1 MSKIYKVEIGGRDL
15 CFETGRLAQQASG
28 SVLVRHGEN
37 AVLVT
42 AVLSDSTREGID
54 FLPLTV
60 DYLEKAYAAG
70 RVPGGFFR
78 REIGRPSEKETLTSR
93 LIDRPLR
100 PLFPKGLTNEIQIIA
115 TVLSGD
121 MENDPD
127 IAALNGAAA
136 AIAISDIPFAG
147 PVAAVRV
154 AKIDGQLV
162 ANPTNSQVKDST
174 LNLIVAGIPQG
185 LVMVEGGAA
194 MAQEEEVLEALF
206 FAHEQ
211 IQPILETIMAM
222 GREIGQP
229 KREFAPPPDYTELRQ
244 KIEVL
249 AKDRI
254 LAAVTQPEKKARHH
268 AMGLVRQ
275 EVLAEL
281 GEAIAGQEKA
291 ALGLVNELQK
301 KLVRDFVLREQ
312 RRVDGRGYSDVRDIT
327 GEVGLLSRSHGSA
340 VFTRGETQALAVAT
354 LGTPSDEQK
363 IETLVGETFKSFM
376 LHYNFPP
383 YSVGE
388 TRMLRGPGRREIG
401 HGALAERAI
410 SRVLPTAE
418 EFPYTIRLVSEIL
431 SSNGSSSMATVC
443 GSSMALMDAG
453 VPIKAAVAGIAMGL
467 IRDEER
473 VAVLSDILGDEDAL
487 GDMDFKVAG
496 TADGIT
502 ALQMDIKM
510 TGLTR
515 EIMSQALNQA
525 KAGRLHILGK
535 MNEVIATPNPELKE
549 HAPKIIVIQINP
561 DKIREV
567 IGPGGKMVKQIV
579 AATGIKIDIED
590 DGRIHISS
598 SDQKAADE
606 AIRMINEITEEAEI
620 GKVYTG
626 KVKKIMDFG
635 AFVEIL
641 PGTDG
646 LVHISELAHHR
657 VKTVDEVLKEGDI
670 VTVKV
675 LDVDRAGKIRL
686 SRKALL
692 EPAEGEVVQES
703 ERRPQSD
710 RRRDSDRRPGRDPK
724 KRSE

>member
-1 MSKIYKVEIGGRDL
+1 MAKIYSVEIGGRDL
-15 CFETGRLAQQASG
+15 HFETGHLAQQASG
-28 SVLVRHGEN
+28 SVLVRYGEN

-42 AVLSDSTREGID
+42 AVMSDSPREGID

-60 DYLEKAYAAG
+60 DYMERAYAAG
-70 RVPGGFFR
+70 RVPGSFFR

-93 LIDRPLR
+93 FIDRPMR
-100 PLFPKGLTNEIQIIA
+100 PLFPKGTVNEIQIIA
-115 TVLSGD
+115 TVFSGD
-121 MENDPD
+121 MEIDPD
-127 IAALNGAAA
+127 IVALNGAAA
-136 AIAISDIPFAG
+136 ALEISDIPFNG

-154 AKIDGQLV
+154 GKIGGQLV
-162 ANPTNSQVKDST
+162 INPTNSQLKEST
-174 LNLIVAGIPQG
+174 LNLIVAGAPQG
-185 LVMVEGGAA
+185 LVMVEAGAQ
-194 MAQEEEVLEALF
+194 MIQEDEVLEALF
-206 FAHEQ
+206 FAQEQ
-211 IQPILETIMAM
+211 LKPILALIQNM

-229 KREFAPPPDYTELRQ
+229 KRPVPEPPDYSELAQ

-249 AKDRI
+249 AEDKI
-254 LAAVTQPEKKARHH
+254 MAAVAISEKQARYR
-268 AMGLVRQ
+268 ALDQARD
-275 EVLAEL
+275 EVLA
-281 GEAIAGQEKA
+281 
-291 ALGLVNELQK
+291 ALGAEVEGLEKVAKGLISEFKK
-301 KLVRDFVLREQ
+301 KLVRNLVLTEQ
-312 RRVDGRGYSDVRDIT
+312 RRIDGRSYTDVRPIT
-327 GEVGLLSRSHGSA
+327 GEINVLSRTHGSA

-410 SRVLPTAE
+410 SPTLPSAE
-418 EFPYTIRLVSEIL
+418 EFPYTIRIVSEIL

-443 GSSMALMDAG
+443 GASMALMDAG
-453 VPIKAAVAGIAMGL
+453 VPTKAAVAGVAMGL
-467 IRDEER
+467 IKEEDR

-515 EIMSQALNQA
+515 EIMGQALTQA
-525 KAGRLHILGK
+525 REARLHILGK
-535 MNEVIATPNPELKE
+535 MNEVIDAPSPTLKE
-549 HAPKIIVIQINP
+549 HAPKIIVLTINP

-567 IGPGGKMVKQIV
+567 IGPGGKMVKSIV
-579 AATGIKIDIED
+579 AATGVKIDIED

-598 SDQKAADE
+598 ADQTAANE
-606 AIRMINEITEEAEI
+606 AIRLINEIIEEAEI
-620 GKVYTG
+620 GATYTG

-646 LVHISELAHHR
+646 LVHISELAHRR
-657 VKTVDEVLKEGDI
+657 VKTVDEVLKEGDV

-675 LDVDRAGKIRL
+675 LDVDRQGKIRL
-686 SRKALL
+686 SMKALI
-692 EPAEGEVVQES
+692 PNDN
-703 ERRPQSD
+703 PQPD
-710 RRRDSDRRPGRDPK
+710 DSDRRGGRVPK
-724 KRSE
+724 KRPE

>member
-1 MSKIYKVEIGGRDL
+1 MSKTFTVEVGGRDL
-15 CFETGRLAQQASG
+15 HFETGRYAQQASG
-28 SVLVRHGEN
+28 SVLVRYGES

-42 AVLSDSTREGID
+42 AMMSDDVREGID
-54 FLPLTV
+54 FLPLTC

-93 LIDRPLR
+93 FIDRPLR
-100 PLFPKGLTNEIQIIA
+100 PLFPKGLINEIQIIA

-121 MENDPD
+121 VENDPD
-127 IAALNGAAA
+127 VVALNGAAA
-136 AIAISDIPFAG
+136 ALAISDIPFHG

-154 AKIDGQLV
+154 GKIDGQLIV
-162 ANPTNSQVKDST
+162 NPTNSQLKEST
-174 LNLIVAGIPQG
+174 LNLIVAGAPQG
-185 LVMVEGGAA
+185 LVMVEAGAN
-194 MAQEEEVLEALF
+194 MVQEDEVLEALF
-206 FAHEQ
+206 FAQEQ
-211 IQPILETIMAM
+211 IQPILGLISRMAEEV
-222 GREIGQP
+222 GRP
-229 KREFAPPPDYTELRQ
+229 KRLEPEPPDYGDLPQR
-244 KIEVL
+244 IEAL
-249 AKDRI
+249 ARDRI
-254 LAAVTQPEKKARHH
+254 IEAAKHPEKLARRHGM
-268 AMGLVRQ
+268 AQVKEDILADLGEEAEGLGKVMGTLVKEAQKRVVRQ
-275 EVLAEL
+275 MV
-281 GEAIAGQEKA
+281 
-291 ALGLVNELQK
+291 V
-301 KLVRDFVLREQ
+301 REQ
-312 RRVDGRGYSDVRDIT
+312 RRIDGRSFSDIRPIT
-327 GEVGLLSRSHGSA
+327 CEIGMLSRTHGSA
-340 VFTRGETQALAVAT
+340 VFTRGETQSLAVAT

-410 SRVLPTAE
+410 SPVLPSAE
-418 EFPYTIRLVSEIL
+418 EFPYTIRIVSEIL

-443 GSSMALMDAG
+443 GASMSLMDAG
-453 VPIKAAVAGIAMGL
+453 VPLKGAVAGVAMGL
-467 IRDEER
+467 IKEDGE

-496 TADGIT
+496 TAQGIT

-515 EIMSQALNQA
+515 EIMAQALSQAREA
-525 KAGRLHILGK
+525 RLHILGK
-535 MNEVIATPNPELKE
+535 MNEVIAEPSPTLKE

-567 IGPGGKMVKQIV
+567 IGPGGKMVKSIV

-598 SDQKAADE
+598 ADQKAADE
-606 AIRMINEITEEAEI
+606 AIRMINEITAEAEI
-620 GKVYTG
+620 GKVYHG
-626 KVKKIMDFG
+626 VVKKIMDFG

-646 LVHISELAHHR
+646 LVHISELEHYR
-657 VKTVDEVLKEGDI
+657 VKNVTDVLKEGDELD
-670 VTVKV
+670 VKV
-675 LDVDRAGKIRL
+675 LDVDRQGKIRL
-686 SRKALL
+686 SRRALL
-692 EPAEGEVVQES
+692 PVPEGMELREPD
-703 ERRPQSD
+703 RLDRSD
-710 RRRDSDRRPGRDPK
+710 RERRPGRGPK
-724 KRSE
+724 KRPE